1 MTEPRP
7 EADWDSAV
15 RRFDPNAHYLDAFL
29 GDLKR
34 RAHLRLI
41 ERWDGLPAAGRVLK
55 TDLFEEAMG
64 PDAYLPDLGLGGATV
79 IGMDVSPTA
88 AGKAH
93 ARFPACH
100 MIAADARKLPFADGC
115 FALIVSPS
123 TLDHFPEPGDLTV
136 SLRELARVLELG
148 GRLIITLDNRQ
159 NIFDPLLRLA
169 DRVGL
174 VPYYLGRS
182 YTVRE
187 LRHEVEAA
195 GLVVGDTTAIL
206 HNPRLTAVGAVALA
220 RRINWP
226 RFTRLVQRTLVRAQ
240 GLEKGWWRYYTG
252 SFVAVKAVKRRGAGP
267 AGEGASVS

>member
-1 MTEPRP
+1 
-7 EADWDSAV
+7 
-15 RRFDPNAHYLDAFL
+15 
-29 GDLKR
+29 
-34 RAHLRLI
+34 LI
-41 ERWDGLPAAGRVLK
+41 ERWDGLPATGRVLK
-55 TDLFEEAMG
+55 TDLFEEALG
-64 PDAYLPDLGLGGATV
+64 PDAYLSDLGQGGATV

-88 AGKAH
+88 AGKAQ
-93 ARFPACH
+93 ARFPACT
-100 MIAADARKLPFADGC
+100 MIAADARRLPFADGC

-136 SLRELARVLELG
+136 SLRELARILEPG

-159 NIFDPLLRLA
+159 NIFDLLLRLA

-187 LRHEVEAA
+187 LCHEIEGA

-220 RRINWP
+220 RKINWP
-226 RFTRLVQRTLVRAQ
+226 RFTRLVQRTIVRAQ
-240 GLEKGWWRYYTG
+240 GLEKRRWRYYTG
-252 SFVAVKAVKRRGAGP
+252 SFVAVKAIKRGGAGS
-267 AGEGASVS
+267 AGENALPF